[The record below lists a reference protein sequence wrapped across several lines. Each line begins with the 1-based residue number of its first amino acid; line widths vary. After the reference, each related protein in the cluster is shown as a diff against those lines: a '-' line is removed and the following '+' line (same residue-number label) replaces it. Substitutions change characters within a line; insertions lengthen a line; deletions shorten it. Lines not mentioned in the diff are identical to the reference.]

1 VNVKS
6 RKLRAALLAG
16 TMILSFTAMAQE
28 PADSVVLQSQT
39 VRFDRMQAATPA
51 GAQELYSSLQRAA
64 VRVCLDP
71 QAPAGLQRADYAEC
85 RDIAL
90 AKAVGDVGI
99 DAVAALY
106 QGGDGVPRGTVT
118 VER

>member
-1 VNVKS
+1 MKS
-6 RKLRAALLAG
+6 GTLNAALLAG

-28 PADSVVLQSQT
+28 PADSVVLHTQT
-39 VRFDRMQAATPA
+39 VRFDRAQATTPA
-51 GAQELYSSLQRAA
+51 GAAELYNSLQRAA
-64 VRVCLDP
+64 VRVCLAP
-71 QAPAGLQRADYAEC
+71 EAPAGLQRAEYSEC
-85 RDIAL
+85 RDTAL

-106 QGGDGVPRGTVT
+106 QGGDGVRRGTVT